1 VKAFSL
7 IFRVLFAAFF
17 VVAGV
22 THFTNRDFFTSI
34 VPPYLPWP
42 EMLVYVSGVA
52 EMVLGVMLLVTATM
66 RLAAWGLIA
75 LLIAVFPANIH
86 MAMNDEPSALS
97 GRLDGGVADP
107 VAAAGGDGRDR
118 LLVYAPDIEVPRL
131 PKEPSMTRNAS
142 HRCDGAEHR
151 SPIGGV
157 RQ

>member
-1 VKAFSL
+1 MKAFSL
-7 IFRVLFAAFF
+7 VVRVLFAAFF

-52 EMVLGVMLLVTATM
+52 EIVLGVMLLVPATM

-86 MAMNDEPSALS
+86 MAMNPQLYPDVSMAAL
-97 GRLDGGVADP
+97 L
-107 VAAAGGDGRDR
+107 
-118 LLVYAPDIEVPRL
+118 IRL
-131 PKEPSMTRNAS
+131 PLQAVMVAIAYWFTRPGMNANS
-142 HRCDGAEHR
+142 FRR
-151 SPIGGV
+151 STA
-157 RQ
+157 